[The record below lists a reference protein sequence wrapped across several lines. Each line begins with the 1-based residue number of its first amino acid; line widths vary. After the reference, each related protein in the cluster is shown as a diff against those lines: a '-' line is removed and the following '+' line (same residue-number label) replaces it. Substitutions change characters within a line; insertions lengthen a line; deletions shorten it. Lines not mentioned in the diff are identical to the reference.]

1 MQAKLFIP
9 RKKNKMKVR
18 KRDQTNVEIMTLMNG
33 KGRGEE
39 NGKSHLSPRRK
50 VGAGTVFGGNKYNI

>member
-1 MQAKLFIP
+1 
-9 RKKNKMKVR
+9 MKVR

-33 KGRGEE
+33 KGRGEERVKE